1 MPTCGPWE
9 GFLGEQKEIF
19 EQVFKTIGHDL
30 GEFTRLITVE
40 EKASNI
46 RPIASEK
53 ELEMFVNTYCENPVR
68 HVLEK
73 LFSVDPEG
81 KICNVKGK
89 EVVFRYYYFNEDVDD
104 MIIDILDTTIVIPD
118 TIIDIPDTIIDI
130 PDTIIDISLVL
141 GFDAFVV
148 FSPCTSC
155 TGAGSSIV
163 SESDPRYDH

>member
-1 MPTCGPWE
+1 MRYGPTHANLWE

-19 EQVFKTIGHDL
+19 EQVFKTIGPDL
-30 GEFTRLITVE
+30 QE
-40 EKASNI
+40 ASNI
-46 RPIASEK
+46 RPIASKK
-53 ELEMFVNTYCENPVR
+53 ELEMFINTYFENPVR

-81 KICNVKGK
+81 KICNVEGK
-89 EVVFRYYYFNEDVDD
+89 ELVFRYYHFNQDVDD
-104 MIIDILDTTIVIPD
+104 MIIDIPDTTIV
-118 TIIDIPDTIIDI
+118 IPDTIIDI

>member
-1 MPTCGPWE
+1 
-9 GFLGEQKEIF
+9 
-19 EQVFKTIGHDL
+19 
-30 GEFTRLITVE
+30 
-40 EKASNI
+40 
-46 RPIASEK
+46 
-53 ELEMFVNTYCENPVR
+53 MFVNTYFENPVR

-130 PDTIIDISLVL
+130 SLVL

-148 FSPCTSC
+148 FSPCTSS

>member
-1 MPTCGPWE
+1 
-9 GFLGEQKEIF
+9 
-19 EQVFKTIGHDL
+19 
-30 GEFTRLITVE
+30 
-40 EKASNI
+40 
-46 RPIASEK
+46 
-53 ELEMFVNTYCENPVR
+53 MFVNTYFENPVR

-130 PDTIIDISLVL
+130 PDTIIDIPDTIIDISLVL

-148 FSPCTSC
+148 FSPCTSS